1 MVMQTLP
8 EQAPASRRLRIAVLD
23 DHEIVLHGFQ
33 SLVGVHGQKLAVVC
47 TATTVRELNAA
58 LDVCRKDGSAVD
70 AVLLDLH
77 LADGLVSDADIERL
91 VDRGIPVVVHTSEL
105 RPVPIRAAMRA
116 GARGVA
122 LKSDP
127 VDLLVEILTEVVDGG
142 VGMTSDLAHV
152 LATEPELVANL
163 TKREL
168 EALQLLSEGVP
179 KQAIGRTMDPPVEAS
194 TVNTF
199 LARVMQRYAVLGRE
213 VHNVYGAVREATKDG
228 HLSP

>member
-1 MVMQTLP
+1 MVSSHLP
-8 EQAPASRRLRIAVLD
+8 SPPIRRLRVAVLD
-23 DHEIVLHGFQ
+23 DHEIVLHGFK
-33 SLVGVHGQKLAVVC
+33 SLAGEHGEKLSVVC
-47 TATTVRELNAA
+47 TATTVQELNEA
-58 LDVCRKDGSAVD
+58 LDAVEVD

-77 LADGLVSDADIERL
+77 LPEGLVSDADIESL
-91 VDRGIPVVVHTSEL
+91 VSRGTPIVVHTSEL

-142 VGMTSDLAHV
+142 VGMTSDLAHL
-152 LATEPELVANL
+152 LATEPELAAHL

-179 KQAIGRTMDPPVEAS
+179 KQAIGRTMDPPVETS

-199 LARVMQRYAVLGRE
+199 LARVMQRYAALGRE

-228 HLSP
+228 HLEP